1 MGVGKTIGCG
11 MSVVVNQVRTGVF
24 LDSVVLMRISREL
37 ADFEGI
43 EEVALMIGT
52 PSNLAI
58 LESAGLLGELGRQAG
73 GGDLVLAV
81 RARDAAAAELA
92 ATEAQRVLD
101 GHREPGA
108 GLKHGSRA
116 PCVPPVRQ
124 WQMPILHWFL
134 CRATSQRLRQE
145 KHCVLVCTS

>member
-1 MGVGKTIGCG
+1 
-11 MSVVVNQVRTGVF
+11 MSVVINQVRTGVF

-52 PSNLAI
+52 PSNLTI

-92 ATEAQRVLD
+92 ANEAERALERPSRTE
-101 GHREPGA
+101 
-108 GLKHGSRA
+108 
-116 PCVPPVRQ
+116 
-124 WQMPILHWFL
+124 
-134 CRATSQRLRQE
+134 
-145 KHCVLVCTS
+145 